1 MLTDPIKLRLGFG
14 VTLLNRCLWQGGV
27 DGIGSYTLEL
37 LNALSSRNQID
48 LTPFSFGT
56 AMHPR
61 IAHGDSAKILPRF
74 DAAALYSLCTRQPFA
89 GTSELSK
96 TLDIV
101 HATDHRIPKLGK
113 LPVVATLMD
122 AIPLAHP
129 EWVSTSRLG
138 RIKHALWRRS
148 AHWADHV
155 ITISEYSKTE
165 IAKYFG
171 LAEDRISV
179 TPLGVDAR
187 WFEPMDESVIA
198 EVLARLS
205 ITTKRYFLFVG
216 TLQPRKNVKRVIAAY
231 QSLPQWLRGEVG
243 LLIVGR
249 SGWQCEDITSNLEA
263 GAYGPNVSWLKH
275 LPDKDLLAVM
285 KGAAALVFPSLYE
298 GFGLP
303 VLEAFAAKV
312 PVVTSNTT
320 SLPEVSGDAALLVNP
335 LDEADIAGA
344 MQCVIEDE
352 ALANTLRQRGVNRA
366 LEFTWDRTAD
376 MTVDVYR
383 HVLGR

>member
-1 MLTDPIKLRLGFG
+1 MDARLDRLRLGFG

-37 LNALSSRNQID
+37 LKAFSRRSDID
-48 LTPFSFGT
+48 LKPLSFGT
-56 AMHPR
+56 PMHEQV
-61 IAHGDSAKILPRF
+61 AKGENAKVMARF
-74 DAAALYSLCTRQPFA
+74 DVAALLSMVSGLPFSGA
-89 GTSELSK
+89 AELSK
-96 TLDIV
+96 ALDIV
-101 HATDHRIPKLGK
+101 HATDHRIPQLGK

-122 AIPLAHP
+122 AIPLVHP
-129 EWVSTSRLG
+129 EWVSARRFG

-165 IAKYFG
+165 IANHFG
-171 LAEDRISV
+171 LEENRISV

-187 WFEPMDESVIA
+187 WFEPLAEPVVA
-198 EVLARLS
+198 EVLVRHSLP
-205 ITTKRYFLFVG
+205 KRYFLFVG
-216 TLQPRKNVKRVIAAY
+216 TLQPRKNVNRVITAY

-249 SGWQCEDITSNLEA
+249 AGWQCEEITSSLEV
-263 GAYGPNVSWLKH
+263 GAYGSNVRWLKH
-275 LPDKDLLAVM
+275 LPDDDLLVVM
-285 KGAAALVFPSLYE
+285 KRATALVFPSLYE

-303 VLEAFAAKV
+303 VLEAFAARV

-320 SLPEVSGDAALLVNP
+320 SLPEVAGDAALLVNP
-335 LDEADIAGA
+335 LDEAEIADA
-344 MQCVIEDE
+344 MLRIFEDE
-352 ALANTLRQRGVNRA
+352 SLASALRQRGLSRA
-366 LEFTWDRTAD
+366 REFTWDRTAE
-376 MTVDVYR
+376 MTIDVYR